1 MMEYCPCGDL
11 LERLLAEGRAFE
23 ESRVAEVAATLLCT
37 LQVPGCRPVT
47 PHSKLAVC
55 GCLASSAP
63 VHRFGCRFSALAK
76 EA

>member
-23 ESRVAEVAATLLCT
+23 ESRVAEVAATLLST

-47 PHSKLAVC
+47 PHSEACCV
-55 GCLASSAP
+55 GCVALSAP
-63 VHRFGCRFSALAK
+63 MHRFGCRFPALAK